1 MGLKV
6 EGEKRCFESGLL
18 GADVYVGLHT
28 GEPEAANELSTPNGY
43 ARVAVAP
50 AGWAVDAATGEASN
64 VDAVTFPERT
74 APWGDPTHVGL
85 WDEATGGNLL
95 ASLALDADVSPPQ
108 PHVEVDF
115 PAGTLTLNLPTDV

>member
-1 MGLKV
+1 MGLKT

-28 GEPEAANELSTPNGY
+28 GEPEAANELSANGY

-50 AGWAVDAATGEASN
+50 AGWT
-64 VDAVTFPERT
+64 VDAVTGAASNADAIDFPERT

-85 WDEATGGNLL
+85 WDAANGGNLL
-95 ASLALDADVSPPQ
+95 ASFALSADTSAPQ
-108 PHVEVDF
+108 PYVEVDF
-115 PAGTLTLNLPTDV
+115 PAGALTLSFPTD